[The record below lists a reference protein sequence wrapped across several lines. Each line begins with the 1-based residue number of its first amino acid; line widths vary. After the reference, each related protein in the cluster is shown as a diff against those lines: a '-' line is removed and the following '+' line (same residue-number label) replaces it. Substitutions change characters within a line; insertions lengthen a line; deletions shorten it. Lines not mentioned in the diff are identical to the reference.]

1 MIKRYVYESEEQ
13 WLKAR
18 ELVFTSSEVNR
29 LMAEPTKKAK
39 EVGKLLSDG
48 AITYILEKVAARFDR
63 SKEVWFNNE
72 MQWGK
77 DCEPLAA
84 IRLCEMLGY
93 DPQSDEVI
101 YTSQG
106 GHVFFNFLDELGGTP
121 DLIFPHSI
129 AEIKC
134 PNSDTHLYYKAF
146 VNEYNFKDELPKYYD
161 QCQTNMYLSQR
172 TTCYFMSFD
181 PRFSDENRQVHL
193 INVKRDQDRIN
204 QILNKVSIAFEEM
217 NRLIERL

>member
-1 MIKRYVYESEEQ
+1 MIKRYVYDSEEQ

-39 EVGKLLSDG
+39 EAGKLLSDG

-63 SKEVWFNNE
+63 SKEIWFNNE

-77 DCEPLAA
+77 DCEHKAA
-84 IRLCEMLGY
+84 ERLCDLLGY
-93 DPQSDEVI
+93 DPLSDDVI
-101 YTSQG
+101 YTSVNG
-106 GHVFFNFLDELGGTP
+106 LVFFNYMDELGGTP
-121 DLIFPHSI
+121 DLIFPNAI

-134 PNSDTHLYYKAF
+134 PNSDTHLYYKAY
-146 VNEYNFKDELPKYYD
+146 VNEDNFASELPRYYD
-161 QCQTNMYLSQR
+161 QCQTNMFMADRNL
-172 TTCYFMSFD
+172 CYFMSFD
-181 PRFSDENRQVHL
+181 PRFNDDNRQVHL
-193 INVKRDQDRIN
+193 IEVKRNQDRIN
-204 QILNKVSIAFEEM
+204 QILNKVSIAFEEL